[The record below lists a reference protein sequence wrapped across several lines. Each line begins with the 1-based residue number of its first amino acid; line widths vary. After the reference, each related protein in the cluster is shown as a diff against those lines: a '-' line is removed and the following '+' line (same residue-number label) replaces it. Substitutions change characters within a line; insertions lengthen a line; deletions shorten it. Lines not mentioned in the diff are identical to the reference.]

1 MSEKTLQAAA
11 ALAESQK
18 RVDRLEG
25 EESHRGE
32 AKSNEE
38 RRQSVVGDEQ
48 EAMLMH
54 VEGWEFVS
62 EHALAKEYV
71 MTAGDVISSV

>member
-1 MSEKTLQAAA
+1 MLGIDLIFDSDL
-11 ALAESQK
+11 LYVAE
-18 RVDRLEG
+18 E
-25 EESHRGE
+25 
-32 AKSNEE
+32 
-38 RRQSVVGDEQ
+38 
-48 EAMLMH
+48 MLMH